1 MKQRV
6 MGKLTWEEAEAL
18 VERAYNPFPDLHPS
32 MRILP
37 GSPHISNPN
46 TKFAQEFLRKLRQ
59 RMTETESQS
68 K

>member
-1 MKQRV
+1 

-18 VERAYNPFPDLHPS
+18 VERAHNPFPDLHPS

-37 GSPHISNPN
+37 GTTHVSDPN
-46 TKFAQEFLRKLRQ
+46 SKFAQEFLRKLRQ
-59 RMTETESQS
+59 RVLESDSQD